1 MSAIYGMYHWGQEG
15 FLPVREKMQEPLYQY
30 KIDKFASETV
40 GNVEFGCGLQYFTQE
55 SEREVLPYY
64 DKIRGIFLTADV
76 VLDNRKELRKQLGI
90 PHPNVPDGALVL
102 EAYAKWGEE
111 FVKLLRGVF
120 AIAIYDRNKQCL
132 FLYTDHTGSR
142 AINYYNSKEGF
153 LFGTTFSSILE
164 VFPDISFSEKW
175 IVACEAAQTP
185 DMELFSELTPYEGVF
200 QLEAGMY
207 VKVSEHSFEKKEYWN
222 PKYRKEQVNFND
234 AQCREIFLETFN
246 QCVKDVLRS
255 RKNTA
260 ATVSSGLDSTSV
272 ASLAA
277 GYLERQGKK
286 LYSFT
291 SVPEKEM
298 DSKDPSVIADESW
311 GPVILA
317 EQYTNLEVQTVPC
330 KGMDGFTK
338 LERLVK
344 QLEIPVKSAP
354 NLMWLDEIYR
364 LAAEKG
370 CKLLI
375 KGQYGNATISYGK
388 ILGNIRYQLT
398 HWHFAR
404 AYREMRA
411 FGRLHGIPRKK
422 IIKKYVKELRQ
433 ERKKEDFLLHSY
445 VKQDLLQKYQI
456 NAMVNQFAKN
466 SGGSMIDTQMQM
478 YNFQFDRVN
487 LAQLGLYDTKF
498 SLIHGVLVRDP
509 TKDKRLIELCMS
521 LPVECYVHDGVER
534 RLVRVYM
541 RGIVPDVILNQV
553 RKRGLQSADYVERVM
568 CNWEQIERD
577 VTEKLSNQTLWLYL
591 DKQQLGTLVEDLRQ
605 MDHLSEEKRGSLVAC
620 AFNFYACSVFL
631 QGKEQGNYVEL

>member
-1 MSAIYGMYHWGQEG
+1 MSAIYGMYHWGREG
-15 FLPVREKMQEPLYQY
+15 FIPVQAKMEEPLHQY

-40 GNVEFGCGLQYFTQE
+40 GNVEFGCGVQYFTQE
-55 SEREVLPYY
+55 SEREILPYY
-64 DKIRGIFLTADV
+64 DRKQGIFLTADV
-76 VLDNRKELRKQLGI
+76 VLDNRKELRRQLGLA
-90 PHPNVPDGALVL
+90 HPNVPDGVLVL
-102 EAYAKWGEE
+102 ASYAKWGEE

-142 AINYYNSKEGF
+142 AVNYYNSKEGF
-153 LFGTTFSSILE
+153 LFGTTFSSILK
-164 VFPDISFSEKW
+164 VCPNISFNEKW
-175 IVACEAAQTP
+175 ITACEAAQTP
-185 DMELFSELTPYEGVF
+185 DMEIFSELTPYEGVF

-222 PKYRKEQVNFND
+222 PQYRREQVNFND
-234 AQCREIFLETFN
+234 GQCREMFLETFS

-255 RKNTA
+255 RQNTA

-291 SVPEKEM
+291 SVPEKGME
-298 DSKDPSVIADESW
+298 SKDPSVIVDESW

-317 EQYTNLEVQTVPC
+317 EQYTNMEVQRVPC

-344 QLEIPVKSAP
+344 QLEIPTKSAP

-370 CKLLI
+370 CKLI
-375 KGQYGNATISYGK
+375 VKGQYGNATISYGK

-398 HWHFAR
+398 HWHFVR
-404 AYREMRA
+404 AYKEIRA
-411 FGRLHGIPRKK
+411 FGKLHGVPRKK
-422 IIKKYVKELRQ
+422 IVKNYVRELRK
-433 ERKKEDFLLHSY
+433 ERKKEDFLWDSY
-445 VKQDLLQKYQI
+445 VKKELLQKHQI
-456 NAMVNQFAKN
+456 NFIVNQLTKK

-478 YNFQFDRVN
+478 RNFQFDRVN

-521 LPVECYVHDGVER
+521 FPVECYVHNGVER
-534 RLVRVYM
+534 RLVRAYM
-541 RGIVPDVILNQV
+541 HGIVPDVILKQV

-568 CNWEQIERD
+568 RNWKHIAQD
-577 VTEKLSNQTLWLYL
+577 VTEKLSDQTLLLYL
-591 DKQQLGTLVEDLRQ
+591 DKQQLETLVEELKQ
-605 MDHLSEEKRGSLVAC
+605 MDNISQEKRSSLVAC
-620 AFNFYACSVFL
+620 AFNLYACSVFL
-631 QGKEQGNYVEL
+631 QTKE

>member
-15 FLPVREKMQEPLYQY
+15 FIPVQAKMEEPLHQY

-40 GNVEFGCGLQYFTQE
+40 GNVEFGCGVQYFTQE

-64 DKIRGIFLTADV
+64 DKRRGIFLTADV
-76 VLDNRKELRKQLGI
+76 VLDNRKELRMQLGI
-90 PHPNVPDGALVL
+90 PHPNVPDSVL
-102 EAYAKWGEE
+102 LLASYAKWGEE

-142 AINYYNSKEGF
+142 AVNYYNSKEGF
-153 LFGTTFSSILE
+153 LFGTTFSSILK
-164 VFPDISFSEKW
+164 VCPDIPFNEKW
-175 IVACEAAQTP
+175 LTACEAAQTP
-185 DMELFSELTPYEGVF
+185 DMEIFPEITPYEDVF

-207 VKVSEHSFEKKEYWN
+207 LKVSEHSFEKKEYWN
-222 PKYRKEQVNFND
+222 PKYRKEQMNFND
-234 AQCREIFLETFN
+234 SQCREMFLETFSK
-246 QCVKDVLRS
+246 CVKDVLRS

-291 SVPEKEM
+291 SVPEKEVKVT
-298 DSKDPSVIADESW
+298 DYSVITDESW
-311 GPVILA
+311 GPAILA
-317 EQYTNLEVQTVPC
+317 EQYTNMEVEMVPC
-330 KGMDGFTK
+330 QGMDGFTK

-344 QLEIPVKSAP
+344 QLEVPAKSAP

-364 LAAEKG
+364 LAAEKD

-398 HWHFAR
+398 HWHFLR
-404 AYREMRA
+404 AYREVKA
-411 FGRLHGIPRKK
+411 FGNLHGIPRKK
-422 IIKKYVKELRQ
+422 IIKNYVKELRK
-433 ERKKEDFLLHSY
+433 ERKKEDFLLDSY
-445 VKQDLLQKYQI
+445 VKKELLQKYQI
-456 NAMVNQFAKN
+456 NTVVNQLVKE
-466 SGGSMIDTQMQM
+466 SGGTMIDTQTQM
-478 YNFQFDRVN
+478 RNFQFDRVN

-521 LPVECYVHDGVER
+521 FPVECYVHNGVER
-534 RLVRVYM
+534 RLVRQYM
-541 RGIVPDVILNQV
+541 QGIVPNVILEQV
-553 RKRGLQSADYVERVM
+553 RKRGLQSADYAERVM
-568 CNWEQIERD
+568 RNWDQLEQD
-577 VTEKLSNQTLWLYL
+577 VIEKLSNQVLLTYL
-591 DKQQLGTLVEDLRQ
+591 DKRQLDTLVEDLKQ
-605 MDHLSEEKRGSLVAC
+605 LDSIPEEKRSSLVAC
-620 AFNFYACSVFL
+620 AFNVYACSVFL
-631 QGKEQGNYVEL
+631 QRKE